1 MDNKSG
7 LSQSLYTKYLLQH
20 IKTPH
25 ISIGTMFER
34 LNCSFTMGEDAS
46 IVAQMKPEFKDS
58 TRQSFSLS
66 APLRYSYVF
75 CTTNIKLIRILCKRN
90 ENSRYIIDEGAIR
103 HI

>member
-1 MDNKSG
+1 MSKFTFDVVFKNPGPKS
-7 LSQSLYTKYLLQH
+7 QVLLTPFFQH

-34 LNCSFTMGEDAS
+34 LNGSFTMGEDAS

-66 APLRYSYVF
+66 APLRHSIYIWTVSSQ
-75 CTTNIKLIRILCKRN
+75 IILC
-90 ENSRYIIDEGAIR
+90 I
-103 HI
+103 